1 MCPGTRWSG
10 RDLRLCVQK
19 HNFSVTRWILS
30 LVLACHYHSLVTGYQ
45 CALLQDRT
53 GQANKRA
60 VRALSLLIRGVSS
73 LSVLTPAGKSSRFS
87 ISLSLVVTRLQPRA
101 LILFCSR
108 SWIEYLLFLSWS
120 LPLCPP
126 VTCPQSTAHG
136 ASCIQYLA
144 FPVTCG
150 GCADSVQLTA
160 TEPGRPNSRGP
171 QSLILPSYI

>member
-19 HNFSVTRWILS
+19 HHFSVTRWILS

-45 CALLQDRT
+45 WALLQDRT
-53 GQANKRA
+53 DKQACCACAVAPDSGRFKSFRAYSCGQIK
-60 VRALSLLIRGVSS
+60 SLLC
-73 LSVLTPAGKSSRFS
+73 

-108 SWIEYLLFLSWS
+108 DSIEHLLFLSWS
-120 LPLCPP
+120 LPLCAP

-150 GCADSVQLTA
+150 ACADSVQLTA

-171 QSLILPSYI
+171 QSLVLPSYI